1 MKRIGA
7 SSSTA
12 RAPSCDGSWAGW
24 NKSNSTWTSAGASST
39 QKSSGR
45 REVVRAAK
53 GQKWSKRWAY
63 DDWTW
68 QDGSWN
74 DSTGEWQDNSGR
86 WNAWDSTQVTAPP
99 ERPNGNANW
108 EDVKVI
114 YILMEGPIN
123 FSIFL
128 FGVSFG
134 LYWFVLVCFGPK
146 GPHGRGP
153 LGAQGTPWEGSTR
166 DPNKKSI

>member
-1 MKRIGA
+1 MERIGA

-53 GQKWSKRWAY
+53 GQKWSERWAY

-128 FGVSFG
+128 FDYIDYIETRTQQQGKHWHG
-134 LYWFVLVCFGPK
+134 LAKDKHWWMSETERF
-146 GPHGRGP
+146 
-153 LGAQGTPWEGSTR
+153 A
-166 DPNKKSI
+166 NA